1 MGPVRR
7 FVHHV
12 VAAFACAILVS
23 GCSSAP
29 ASTSTPPS
37 TSPTSTSPTSTSPP
51 ATSDP
56 HQHDWS
62 IVALG
67 DSVPH
72 GTSCGCTPYPELS
85 ATSLTEPGTREVTAM
100 NDAVG
105 GFTTAD
111 VLTQLRSDD
120 DVISQVSMASVVEIE
135 VGANDVAYSGS
146 CGTSVACYQPR
157 IRSTQQNLDE
167 IVARVRDLT
176 AGRPVLLVLLDY
188 WSVWLGGQYA
198 EAKGPAYV
206 DAADGVT
213 DQVNNVIK
221 TTASNTGAAYVDLRA
236 AFKGPNYTYDET
248 RYLASDGDHPNAAGH
263 QQIAAAV
270 VDVVTQT
277 LHL

>member
-1 MGPVRR
+1 M
-7 FVHHV
+7 
-12 VAAFACAILVS
+12 
-23 GCSSAP
+23 
-29 ASTSTPPS
+29 T
-37 TSPTSTSPTSTSPP
+37 
-51 ATSDP
+51 AT
-56 HQHDWS
+56 
-62 IVALG
+62 
-67 DSVPH
+67 
-72 GTSCGCTPYPELS
+72 
-85 ATSLTEPGTREVTAM
+85 

-120 DVISQVSMASVVEIE
+120 DVISQVSKASVVEIE

-146 CGTSVACYQPR
+146 CGTSVVCYQPR

-198 EAKGPAYV
+198 EARGPAYV
-206 DAADGVT
+206 DAAEEVT

-221 TTASNTGAAYVDLRA
+221 TTAANSGAAYVDLRA
-236 AFKGPNYTYDET
+236 AFKGPNYAYDET
-248 RYLASDGDHPNAAGH
+248 RYLASDGDHPNPAGH
-263 QQIAAAV
+263 EQIAAAV

>member
-1 MGPVRR
+1 MGQGRR

-37 TSPTSTSPTSTSPP
+37 TSPTSNGTPSTSD
-51 ATSDP
+51 S

-85 ATSLTEPGTREVTAM
+85 ATSLTEPATREVTAT

-120 DVISQVSMASVVEIE
+120 DVISQVSKASVVEIE

-176 AGRPVLLVLLDY
+176 AGHPVLLVLLDY

-198 EAKGPAYV
+198 EDKGPAYV

>member
-1 MGPVRR
+1 MGPGRR

-29 ASTSTPPS
+29 VSTSTPPS
-37 TSPTSTSPTSTSPP
+37 TSPPSTSTPSTSPP
-51 ATSDP
+51 FTSDP
-56 HQHDWS
+56 HQRDWS

-85 ATSLTEPGTREVTAM
+85 ATSLAEPATREVTAT

-120 DVISQVSMASVVEIE
+120 DVISQVSKASVVEIE
-135 VGANDVAYSGS
+135 VGANDVAYSGA
-146 CGTSVACYQPR
+146 CGTSVACYEPR
-157 IRSTQQNLDE
+157 IRSTEQNLDE

-221 TTASNTGAAYVDLRA
+221 TTAANTGAAYVDLRA

-263 QQIAAAV
+263 EQIAAAV

>member
-1 MGPVRR
+1 
-7 FVHHV
+7 
-12 VAAFACAILVS
+12 
-23 GCSSAP
+23 
-29 ASTSTPPS
+29 
-37 TSPTSTSPTSTSPP
+37 
-51 ATSDP
+51 
-56 HQHDWS
+56 
-62 IVALG
+62 
-67 DSVPH
+67 
-72 GTSCGCTPYPELS
+72 LS
-85 ATSLTEPGTREVTAM
+85 ATSLTEPATREVTAT

-120 DVISQVSMASVVEIE
+120 DVISQVSKANVVEIE

-176 AGRPVLLVLLDY
+176 TGRQVLLVLLDY

-198 EAKGPAYV
+198 EANGPAYV
-206 DAADGVT
+206 DAADEVT

-221 TTASNTGAAYVDLRA
+221 TTAANAGAAYVDLRG
-236 AFKGPNYTYDET
+236 AFKGPSYTYDET

-263 QQIAAAV
+263 EQIAAAV

>member
-1 MGPVRR
+1 MGPGRR

-12 VAAFACAILVS
+12 VVAFACAILVS

-29 ASTSTPPS
+29 AATSTPPS
-37 TSPTSTSPTSTSPP
+37 TNPTSTSPP

-56 HQHDWS
+56 QQRDWS

-67 DSVPH
+67 DSVPD
-72 GTSCGCTPYPELS
+72 GTGCGCTPYPELS
-85 ATSLTEPGTREVTAM
+85 ATSLTEPATREVTAT

-120 DVISQVSMASVVEIE
+120 DVISQVSKASVVEIE
-135 VGANDVAYSGS
+135 VGANDVAYSGA

-157 IRSTQQNLDE
+157 IRSTEQNLDE

-198 EAKGPAYV
+198 EAKGAVYV
-206 DAADGVT
+206 DAAEEVT

-221 TTASNTGAAYVDLRA
+221 TTAANTGAAYVDLRA
-236 AFKGPNYTYDET
+236 AFKGPNYAYDET
-248 RYLASDGDHPNAAGH
+248 RYLASDGDHPNPAGH
-263 QQIAAAV
+263 EQIAAAV